1 MASFII
7 LNSQCSESSKLYL
20 MRTVLVLGS
29 TGSVGTQTLELL
41 EANPDKFQLVGI
53 SGNLNKE
60 LLETQRR
67 KFLLTEDRVAVGPGQ
82 AADLVSELS
91 ADIVVNGITGSA
103 GLMAT
108 LAALKA
114 GSQLALAN
122 KESLIVGGELVT
134 SLAKPDQILPVD
146 SEHSAIAQCLLA
158 GRPNEVA
165 KLVLTASGGPFRG
178 MSRKQLEA
186 VTPAQA
192 LQHPTWSMGKVI
204 TTNSATM
211 VNKGLEVIEAHM
223 LFGVPFS
230 QIAVTVHPQSI
241 VHSMVEFYDGS
252 VIAQASPPDMKLAI
266 GFALG
271 YPNRLAN
278 ATKPIDW
285 SQAHS
290 WQFEPL
296 DEEVFRAVKLARQ
309 VGIAGKTFPAVY
321 NAANE
326 EAVEA
331 FHEGKVSFLG
341 ITKIID
347 QVLQDHQP
355 EDLSLEG
362 VLAAEAWARQA
373 ANSLIAKA

>member
-158 GRPNEVA
+158 GRHNEVA

-178 MSRKQLEA
+178 MSRKHLET

-341 ITKIID
+341 ITNIID

-362 VLAAEAWARQA
+362 VLAAETWARQA